1 MSMSLLKEFT
11 SQQNPNALISENY
24 NLTLTQS
31 IQSLVAEIQKEN
43 PNFTHFVDIFYELMQ
58 AKIDPPLETI
68 WVYAAL
74 SFRRLNFTYEDPL
87 NQLSVVKDLFQL
99 ISACSGSCGS
109 SKSIALLAPVAF
121 EVYKVSVELKGRDL
135 CSKRDKK
142 VIRELKSLTDAI
154 LGFVSVCCCKNLNG
168 QSDVIS
174 DNDLKLIAPVKDLF
188 SLWMDKNG
196 NLESFLPLVNA
207 DVFREIFE
215 RGCDVNHL
223 AGVVIVEVFWL
234 KFCLNFMV
242 GVAGKELKKE
252 LTSWVVTSIT
262 KIQNVY
268 FFETLLKMLLEPT
281 VPFTSILS
289 SKDEVLLRKVL
300 YDALI
305 LVEYSF
311 LNPERAVH
319 VPVEHMRSLSLT
331 RLIVMQEA
339 IELSREDGDQKRAIS
354 YSSAFSSSKLP
365 SQIIKWIASQVG
377 MDEKASIS
385 IGSSPKALLRWLLGL
400 ENQGIQVFDD
410 RNLKTR
416 AKLAVDNSKA
426 DYEHQSSKIEGKEV
440 NDSLLF
446 YIDNKGEEEVGEGE
460 ENEEINKSMNA
471 AFVAAAHSMKVTE
484 DSGRKRKE
492 RGSSGK
498 KKKIKYHKFDLS
510 NGSDSTKERFS
521 SVSDESLS
529 SESEI
534 EEPLS
539 DEDVQAKEQ

>member
-1 MSMSLLKEFT
+1 MPTSLLNELT
-11 SQQNPNALISENY
+11 SQRNPNGLISENY
-24 NLTLTQS
+24 NLTLAQS
-31 IQSLVAEIQKEN
+31 MQSVVAEIKKET

-68 WVYAAL
+68 WVYVAL
-74 SFRRLNFTYEDPL
+74 SFRRLNFTDEDPL

-121 EVYKVSVELKGRDL
+121 QVYKVAVELKGRDL
-135 CSKRDKK
+135 GSKRDKK
-142 VIRELKSLTDAI
+142 VIRELKSLIDAI
-154 LGFVSVCCCKNLNG
+154 LGFVIVCYCKNLNG

-174 DNDLKLIAPVKDLF
+174 DNDLNPIVPVKYLF

-207 DVFREIFE
+207 DVFRGICE
-215 RGCDVNHL
+215 RECDVNHL
-223 AGVVIVEVFWL
+223 AGVVVVEVFLL

-242 GVAGKELKKE
+242 GDAGKELEKE
-252 LTSWVVTSIT
+252 LTSWVVSSMT

-268 FFETLLKMLLEPT
+268 FFETLLKMLLEPSFL
-281 VPFTSILS
+281 FTSILS
-289 SKDEVLLRKVL
+289 SNDEVLLRKVL
-300 YDALI
+300 YDAVI

-311 LNPERAVH
+311 LNPKRAAHLPAERIK
-319 VPVEHMRSLSLT
+319 SLSLT
-331 RLIVMQEA
+331 RLIAMQEA
-339 IELSREDGDQKRAIS
+339 IEFSREDGDQKRAIS
-354 YSSAFSSSKLP
+354 YASAFSSSKLP

-385 IGSSPKALLRWLLGL
+385 IGSSPKALLRWLLSL
-400 ENQGIQVFDD
+400 ENQGIRVFGD
-410 RNLKTR
+410 RILKSR

-426 DYEHQSSKIEGKEV
+426 DYEHQSSKIEGKKA
-440 NDSLLF
+440 NDNLLF
-446 YIDNKGEEEVGEGE
+446 YIDNKGEEEESEGE
-460 ENEEINKSMNA
+460 ENKEINESMNA
-471 AFVAAAHSMKVTE
+471 AFVAAAHSMKMTE

-510 NGSDSTKERFS
+510 NTSDSTKERFS
-521 SVSDESLS
+521 SVSNKGSS
-529 SESEI
+529 SESDI
-534 EEPLS
+534 AEPLS
-539 DEDVQAKEQ
+539 DEDV

>member
-11 SQQNPNALISENY
+11 SQQNPNALFSENY

-31 IQSLVAEIQKEN
+31 MQSLVAEIQKEN

-223 AGVVIVEVFWL
+223 AGVVIVEVFLL

-268 FFETLLKMLLEPT
+268 FFGECSLLNSFVKGKKMKFIVFSFGWQFYP
-281 VPFTSILS
+281 
-289 SKDEVLLRKVL
+289 
-300 YDALI
+300 LI
-305 LVEYSF
+305 L
-311 LNPERAVH
+311 
-319 VPVEHMRSLSLT
+319 
-331 RLIVMQEA
+331 
-339 IELSREDGDQKRAIS
+339 
-354 YSSAFSSSKLP
+354 
-365 SQIIKWIASQVG
+365 
-377 MDEKASIS
+377 
-385 IGSSPKALLRWLLGL
+385 
-400 ENQGIQVFDD
+400 
-410 RNLKTR
+410 
-416 AKLAVDNSKA
+416 
-426 DYEHQSSKIEGKEV
+426 
-440 NDSLLF
+440 
-446 YIDNKGEEEVGEGE
+446 
-460 ENEEINKSMNA
+460 
-471 AFVAAAHSMKVTE
+471 
-484 DSGRKRKE
+484 
-492 RGSSGK
+492 
-498 KKKIKYHKFDLS
+498 DLS
-510 NGSDSTKERFS
+510 GAINFFK
-521 SVSDESLS
+521 
-529 SESEI
+529 
-534 EEPLS
+534 
-539 DEDVQAKEQ
+539 

>member
-1 MSMSLLKEFT
+1 MSMSLLKELT
-11 SQQNPNALISENY
+11 SQRNPNVLIGENY
-24 NLTLTQS
+24 NLTLAQS
-31 IQSLVAEIQKEN
+31 MRSLVAEIQKET
-43 PNFTHFVDIFYELMQ
+43 PNFTHFVDIFYDLMQ

-74 SFRRLNFTYEDPL
+74 SFRRLNFTDEDPL

-99 ISACSGSCGS
+99 ISACAGSCGS

-121 EVYKVSVELKGRDL
+121 EVYKVAVELKGRDL
-135 CSKRDKK
+135 GSKRDKK
-142 VIRELKSLTDAI
+142 VIRELQSLIDAI

-168 QSDVIS
+168 QSDVSS
-174 DNDLKLIAPVKDLF
+174 DTDSNLIVPVKDLF
-188 SLWMDKNG
+188 TLWMHKNG

-207 DVFREIFE
+207 DVFRETCE
-215 RGCDVNHL
+215 RERDVNHL
-223 AGVVIVEVFWL
+223 AGVVIVEVFLL
-234 KFCLNFMV
+234 KFCFNFM
-242 GVAGKELKKE
+242 GGDAGKELEKE
-252 LTSWVVTSIT
+252 LTSWVVSSIT

-268 FFETLLKMLLEPT
+268 FFEILLKMLLEPT
-281 VPFTSILS
+281 FPFTSIVS

-311 LNPERAVH
+311 LNPKRAVH
-319 VPVEHMRSLSLT
+319 LPAERMKSLSLT

-339 IELSREDGDQKRAIS
+339 IELSREDEDQKRAIS
-354 YSSAFSSSKLP
+354 YASAFSSSKLP

-385 IGSSPKALLRWLLGL
+385 IGSSPKALLRWLLSL
-400 ENQGIQVFDD
+400 ENQGIRVFGD
-410 RNLKTR
+410 RTLKSR
-416 AKLAVDNSKA
+416 AELAVYNSKA
-426 DYEHQSSKIEGKEV
+426 DYEHQSSKIEGKEA
-440 NDSLLF
+440 NDDLLF
-446 YIDNKGEEEVGEGE
+446 YIDNRGEEEEGEGE
-460 ENEEINKSMNA
+460 ENKEINESMNA
-471 AFVAAAHSMKVTE
+471 AFVAAAHSMKMTE
-484 DSGRKRKE
+484 DGGRKRKE

-510 NGSDSTKERFS
+510 NTSNSTKERFL
-521 SVSDESLS
+521 SVSNEGSS

-539 DEDVQAKEQ
+539 DEDV

>member
-1 MSMSLLKEFT
+1 MSMSLLKEPT
-11 SQQNPNALISENY
+11 SQRNPNVLISENY

-31 IQSLVAEIQKEN
+31 MQSLVAEIQKET
-43 PNFTHFVDIFYELMQ
+43 PNLTHFVDIFYELMQ
-58 AKIDPPLETI
+58 TKIDPPPETI

-74 SFRRLNFTYEDPL
+74 SFRRLNFTDEDPM
-87 NQLSVVKDLFQL
+87 NQLSVVKDLFQF

-109 SKSIALLAPVAF
+109 SKSIALLAPVVF
-121 EVYKVSVELKGRDL
+121 EVYKVAVELKGRDL
-135 CSKRDKK
+135 GSKRNKK
-142 VIRELKSLTDAI
+142 VIRELKSLIDAI

-174 DNDLKLIAPVKDLF
+174 DNDLNLIVPVKDLF
-188 SLWMDKNG
+188 RLWMDKNG
-196 NLESFLPLVNA
+196 NLESFMPLVNA
-207 DVFREIFE
+207 DVFRDICE
-215 RGCDVNHL
+215 RVCDVNHL
-223 AGVVIVEVFWL
+223 AGLVIVEAFLL

-242 GVAGKELKKE
+242 GVAGKELEKE
-252 LTSWVVTSIT
+252 LTSWVVSSIT

-281 VPFTSILS
+281 FPFTSILS

-311 LNPERAVH
+311 LNPKRAVH
-319 VPVEHMRSLSLT
+319 LPAERLKSLSLT

-354 YSSAFSSSKLP
+354 YASAFSSSKLP
-365 SQIIKWIASQVG
+365 SQIIKWITSQVG
-377 MDEKASIS
+377 MDEKTSLS
-385 IGSSPKALLRWLLGL
+385 FGSSPKALLRWLLSL
-400 ENQGIQVFDD
+400 ENQGIRVFDD
-410 RNLKTR
+410 RILKSR

-426 DYEHQSSKIEGKEV
+426 DYELQSSKFEGKER
-440 NDSLLF
+440 NGILLF
-446 YIDNKGEEEVGEGE
+446 YIDNKGEEEEGEGE
-460 ENEEINKSMNA
+460 ENTEIDESMNA
-471 AFVAAAHSMKVTE
+471 AFVAAAHSLKVTE
-484 DSGRKRKE
+484 DGGRKRKE
-492 RGSSGK
+492 RVSSGK

-510 NGSDSTKERFS
+510 TTSDSTKQRFS
-521 SVSDESLS
+521 SVSNEGSS

-539 DEDVQAKEQ
+539 DEDVQTKEQ

>member
-1 MSMSLLKEFT
+1 MPTSLLNELT
-11 SQQNPNALISENY
+11 SQRNPNGLISENY
-24 NLTLTQS
+24 NLTLAQS
-31 IQSLVAEIQKEN
+31 IQSVVAEIKKET

-68 WVYAAL
+68 WVYVAL
-74 SFRRLNFTYEDPL
+74 SFRRLNFTDEDPL

-121 EVYKVSVELKGRDL
+121 QVYKVAVELKGRDL
-135 CSKRDKK
+135 GSKRDKK
-142 VIRELKSLTDAI
+142 VIRELKSLIDAI
-154 LGFVSVCCCKNLNG
+154 LGFVIVCYCKNLNG

-174 DNDLKLIAPVKDLF
+174 DNDLNPIVPVKYLF

-207 DVFREIFE
+207 DVFRGICE
-215 RGCDVNHL
+215 RECDVNHL
-223 AGVVIVEVFWL
+223 AGVVVVEVFLL

-242 GVAGKELKKE
+242 GDAGKELEKE
-252 LTSWVVTSIT
+252 LTSWVVSSMT

-268 FFETLLKMLLEPT
+268 FFETLLKMLLEPSFL
-281 VPFTSILS
+281 FTSILS
-289 SKDEVLLRKVL
+289 SNDEVLLRKVL
-300 YDALI
+300 YDAVI

-311 LNPERAVH
+311 LNPKRAAHLPAERIK
-319 VPVEHMRSLSLT
+319 SLSLT
-331 RLIVMQEA
+331 RLIAMQEA
-339 IELSREDGDQKRAIS
+339 IEFSREDGDQKRAIS
-354 YSSAFSSSKLP
+354 YASAFSSSKLP

-385 IGSSPKALLRWLLGL
+385 IGSSPKALLRWLLSL
-400 ENQGIQVFDD
+400 ENQGIRVFGD
-410 RNLKTR
+410 RILKSR

-426 DYEHQSSKIEGKEV
+426 DYEHQSSKIEGKKA
-440 NDSLLF
+440 NDNLLF
-446 YIDNKGEEEVGEGE
+446 YIDNKGEEEESEGE
-460 ENEEINKSMNA
+460 ENKEINESMNA
-471 AFVAAAHSMKVTE
+471 AFVAAAHSMKMTE

-510 NGSDSTKERFS
+510 NTSDSTKERFS
-521 SVSDESLS
+521 SVSNKGSS
-529 SESEI
+529 SESDI
-534 EEPLS
+534 AEPLS
-539 DEDVQAKEQ
+539 DEDV